1 MVRAPALLA
10 AIALALA
17 GCGGDD
23 DAAGPDETTTTVAD
37 ETTTTEEPSTT
48 STTLSPEEEVVAA
61 YRAATDAFLAAGDPP
76 TAAIDLS
83 STHTG
88 ESLRLAQASV
98 RSLLEQGIGA
108 RSTYESETFDVVITG
123 DVATFRECYIDR
135 TQLYDLA
142 TGADIGAPG
151 ETVLHLDVRM
161 ERVDGVWKLAASPQ
175 RSDPC
180 TPA

>member
-1 MVRAPALLA
+1 MRAAVLA
-10 AIALALA
+10 AAVLVLAA
-17 GCGGDD
+17 CGDD
-23 DAAGPDETTTTVAD
+23 DDAGPEAETTTTTEVD

-48 STTLSPEEEVVAA
+48 STTLTPEEEVVAA
-61 YRAATDAFLAAGDPP
+61 YRAANDAFLAAGDPP
-76 TAAIDLS
+76 TSGIDLS
-83 STHTG
+83 ATHTG
-88 ESLRLAQASV
+88 ESLRLAQSSV
-98 RSLLEQGIGA
+98 QSLLEQGIGA

-123 DVATFRECYIDR
+123 DVATFRECYLDR

-175 RSDPC
+175 RSDTC
-180 TPA
+180 TLA